1 MKPLWALTSGRMVVG
16 FGMLYFQGRPGLPR
30 RRPGPLGRASAFVM
44 AACVL
49 AVPGRADA
57 SGPAESLDITG
68 QGSGMA
74 PATTPFTAP
83 SHPLPTSFTLPIPA
97 IARLEAGRP
106 LIPSSDFA
114 FSSPRGRQEAGD
126 FGALGFSGRLMVRM
140 RREALRYRGQN
151 MSEVTAVPDRV
162 FEDLDS
168 EALQRRG
175 QEASR
180 IVKRSVHRALEIEIE
195 RLARTSLVL
204 GRTIDLLGSVSTRG
218 ARPEVSADQRI
229 LQEGALPS
237 APGPAQG
244 GWRGGIGMRLD
255 AHPALLMRA
264 DSVRLAGRLEVPMR
278 NEPIR
283 LSLEYPIGWNGRAV
297 LSSGIPR
304 DGQGWATVMLNFSF

>member
-1 MKPLWALTSGRMVVG
+1 
-16 FGMLYFQGRPGLPR
+16 
-30 RRPGPLGRASAFVM
+30 
-44 AACVL
+44 
-49 AVPGRADA
+49 
-57 SGPAESLDITG
+57 
-68 QGSGMA
+68 
-74 PATTPFTAP
+74 
-83 SHPLPTSFTLPIPA
+83 LPIPA

-114 FSSPRGRQEAGD
+114 LSSPRGRQEPGD
-126 FGALGFSGRLMVRM
+126 FGALGFSGRLMARM
-140 RREALRYRGQN
+140 RHEALRYRGQN

-168 EALQRRG
+168 EALQRRS

-218 ARPEVSADQRI
+218 ARPQVSADQRI

-264 DSVRLAGRLEVPMR
+264 DSLRLAGRLEVPMR

-283 LSLEYPIGWNGRAV
+283 LSLEYPIGLNGRAV
-297 LSSGIPR
+297 LSSGMPR